1 MEQSPQ
7 KTTITSSEFQAMSAE
22 WTALDA
28 EYDALFQDFL
38 DNPHIK
44 TPEELE
50 KFRIMQRRL
59 YEIENKLYTIAEGT
73 TIIQN

>member
-1 MEQSPQ
+1 MEQSLQ

-22 WTALDA
+22 WTALDT
-28 EYDALFQDFL
+28 EYDEVFQAFL
-38 DNPHIK
+38 DNPHTK

-50 KFRIMQRRL
+50 KFRTMQRRL
-59 YEIENKLYTIAEGT
+59 YEIENKLYTIAEGM